1 MKPQS
6 SLSIFTVIFTLWMS
20 ICVLMACGSHGAG
33 ESSAEETGEKAKA
46 ETSKAVPDLDEITT
60 SGELIIATLSGP
72 ETYYDYHGAPMG
84 REYAFAAAFA
94 ESEGLRLRVE
104 LCSDTAGLFRLLS
117 AGEAD
122 LVVVPLT
129 QAEVESRHGVAV
141 GQRKDS
147 KHFWAANAATPLL
160 AEALNRW
167 ASSFDADK
175 LTRRETER
183 ETTRRVVRRQVKPRY
198 LNEAAGVIS
207 SYDNLF
213 KDAAARTGWDWRLIA
228 AQCYQESGFDP
239 EAVSGAGARG
249 LMQIMPTTAVNYG
262 VNAAELFEAE
272 KNVRTAGSH
281 IAALNKNFLNIRSNA
296 ERIKFVLAAYNG
308 GEGHIRDA
316 MRLCEKYGGNAS
328 QWADVRTYVLRLQ
341 QARYYRDPVVK
352 HGYMIGS
359 ETAEYVDRILAAYQA
374 YGGVSLQTTPSAAV
388 GTNGREHVHK
398 KNRYSGSHKILSPE
412 ELSRM

>member
-1 MKPQS
+1 MKP
-6 SLSIFTVIFTLWMS
+6 LRTFPPFALTILAWTT
-20 ICVLMACGSHGAG
+20 ICALIACGSHGAEETSANVSG
-33 ESSAEETGEKAKA
+33 ESSSFEAGT
-46 ETSKAVPDLDEITT
+46 AVPDLDEIVA

-72 ETYYDYHGAPMG
+72 DTYYDYHGVPMG
-84 REYAFAAAFA
+84 REYAFVAAFA
-94 ESEGLRLRVE
+94 ADEGLRVRVE
-104 LCSDTAGLFRLLS
+104 LCADTSAVFRLLS

-122 LVVVPLT
+122 LVMLPLT
-129 QAEVESRHGVAV
+129 KAEVEARHGVAV

-147 KHFWAANAATPLL
+147 KHFWVVSPQTPLL
-160 AEALNRW
+160 AEAINRW
-167 ASSFDADK
+167 ATTVDVAK
-175 LTRRETER
+175 TTRQETER
-183 ETTRRVVRRQVKPRY
+183 ENTRRVVRRNVNPRY
-198 LNEAAGVIS
+198 LNKDAGVIS